1 MDRTQQFLIVGGLI
15 GGGYLTFHGHRLG
28 KDCWMCNYRG
38 LGWILAI
45 AWIVLADSLADYLEK
60 KREALWEWDEDES
73 DAGSDV
79 SDDSS
84 STVKGNK

>member
-1 MDRTQQFLIVGGLI
+1 MYRTQQFLIVI

-38 LGWILAI
+38 LGWILAVALI
-45 AWIVLADSLADYLEK
+45 ILADYLEK
-60 KREALWEWDEDES
+60 KRYHSEYSRNEALWGWEAES